1 MLVFSGSELSAAK
14 DWSERLKT
22 CKSLEDNEPQ
32 QAIDLAEA
40 SLSEVSRKTQTVVYG
55 ELLGCAAWAA
65 VGFNKTDVALG
76 YASQLDTLARTIE
89 DSDAKVDFLR
99 RSGSVFH
106 RLGNRVVAID
116 NYQRAMDLSE
126 ALNLKKP
133 QIPILVNLGVLFSQM
148 KEEEL
153 AISNYRRAIK
163 LMAEQNDFSYHAPV
177 LFNLALTL
185 KGQQLYKESLPVF
198 QQIENMMTAQWPNQ
212 RKAQVYGG
220 LASVNMALK
229 QFDQARMYNQK
240 ALEIFSGQTEKPT
253 LYYLSLLTQAELR
266 VQEKRIQQAVDI
278 AEQVWQHFQRADSR
292 EQLMSINNPLYALS
306 NVYEAADQPR
316 QALAVR
322 KLATE
327 IDNEFQDSFN
337 KEAMAQMQARLS
349 DSQQRK
355 QLAELKIQQ
364 TKNQIELISVQH
376 NRQLILLLVAF
387 AAMLV
392 VIYLYWQR
400 QTNKRLHAISIR
412 DSLTH
417 LGNRRAIDEWLTS
430 HAMPEPP
437 NQRLLWLIDLD
448 LFKEVND
455 HYGHEAGDKVLKALA
470 RTLSALTN
478 QNRLVARWGGEE
490 FMFITDDISAQQR
503 VDFCDEIMA
512 KIAATTVS
520 YQGQHIAVTASV
532 GVCEIRA
539 QNDKAWHRAL
549 SKADK
554 ALYQAKEKGRNC
566 TVCGDSEVVLNKAH

>member
-40 SLSEVSRKTQTVVYG
+40 SLSEVSSKTQTVVYG

-65 VGFNKTDVALG
+65 VGLNKTDVALG

-240 ALEIFSGQTEKPT
+240 ALEIFPGKQKS
-253 LYYLSLLTQAELR
+253 
-266 VQEKRIQQAVDI
+266 
-278 AEQVWQHFQRADSR
+278 
-292 EQLMSINNPLYALS
+292 QLCII
-306 NVYEAADQPR
+306 
-316 QALAVR
+316 LA
-322 KLATE
+322 
-327 IDNEFQDSFN
+327 
-337 KEAMAQMQARLS
+337 
-349 DSQQRK
+349 
-355 QLAELKIQQ
+355 
-364 TKNQIELISVQH
+364 
-376 NRQLILLLVAF
+376 
-387 AAMLV
+387 
-392 VIYLYWQR
+392 
-400 QTNKRLHAISIR
+400 
-412 DSLTH
+412 
-417 LGNRRAIDEWLTS
+417 
-430 HAMPEPP
+430 
-437 NQRLLWLIDLD
+437 
-448 LFKEVND
+448 
-455 HYGHEAGDKVLKALA
+455 
-470 RTLSALTN
+470 
-478 QNRLVARWGGEE
+478 
-490 FMFITDDISAQQR
+490 
-503 VDFCDEIMA
+503 C
-512 KIAATTVS
+512 
-520 YQGQHIAVTASV
+520 
-532 GVCEIRA
+532 
-539 QNDKAWHRAL
+539 
-549 SKADK
+549 
-554 ALYQAKEKGRNC
+554 
-566 TVCGDSEVVLNKAH
+566 